1 MARLRKPSCE
11 SFRDCDSA
19 SEELGP
25 KSTSR
30 SPHQSVRRSP
40 RKKAVAT
47 YKEPIQLDDDTEF
60 ESRSLT
66 PKLPSGKKTNRKQVQ
81 LAPLGRTQN
90 AMAALQIQDDQ
101 ELRSRRT
108 GPNRLPNIPKLKPA
122 VSKPVPV
129 KPLPVPQ
136 LDNQEAESSEDSES
150 EFEESVWCGSDGDSY
165 NSDDELPSPSK
176 FINLPPKPLPQKPVQ
191 NQGLDLSKTFGAL
204 SISEPARESQTQ
216 SQEER
221 RPSTSSRPTS
231 SSDKENDNQAILHFS
246 PPRLYSPKKQTTPE
260 RPTTPPPTSPSKGR
274 LLSPSKRQTRVPTP
288 PLRQSIDA
296 FWNAETV
303 NEWNDQYSPRKEWKS
318 PKKFDPFGEQ
328 QKSSSPSASP
338 RKAASPTKR
347 SKAEIEAK
355 KGWEARKH
363 QVAEEFLQEVDVRV
377 TGGKIRDLAK
387 DTGGVRFIWSK
398 TLNST
403 AGRAN
408 WKRETIRTKQLDG
421 TTSVSHKHHASIE
434 LAEKV
439 IDDEER
445 LLNVIAHEFCHLCNF
460 MVSGIKDQPHGK
472 QFKDWG
478 RKCTAAFAH
487 RGVEV
492 TTKHSYQIEY
502 KYIWQCSN
510 EECGAKFQRHS
521 KSIDPKRHR
530 CGSCR
535 SSLAQIKPVPRQ
547 GGAAGGGAT
556 GYAAYVKQHFA
567 TVKAGM
573 PGASQKQVM
582 AALGEKYRS
591 EKAAAAS
598 ASSAGANK
606 LASGDGGAKGESQ
619 KVQPEEGVDGIA
631 RRLDFVNLDSD

>member
-1 MARLRKPSCE
+1 M
-11 SFRDCDSA
+11 
-19 SEELGP
+19 
-25 KSTSR
+25 
-30 SPHQSVRRSP
+30 
-40 RKKAVAT
+40 
-47 YKEPIQLDDDTEF
+47 
-60 ESRSLT
+60 SLT
-66 PKLPSGKKTNRKQVQ
+66 TSEREKITPEKGSGNPGKKTNRKQVQ

-101 ELRSRRT
+101 EIRSRRT
-108 GPNRLPNIPKLKPA
+108 GSNKLPNIPKLKPS
-122 VSKPVPV
+122 VSKPLPS
-129 KPLPVPQ
+129 KPSPVPQ
-136 LDNQEAESSEDSES
+136 LDDQEAENPEDSES

-176 FINLPPKPLPQKPVQ
+176 FINIPPKALPQKPVQ

-204 SISEPARESQTQ
+204 SISEPARETQTQ
-216 SQEER
+216 AQEER

-246 PPRLYSPKKQTTPE
+246 PPRLYSPIKQATPE
-260 RPTTPPPTSPSKGR
+260 RPTTPPPASPSKGR
-274 LLSPSKRQTRVPTP
+274 LLSPSKRQARVPTP

-318 PKKFDPFGEQ
+318 PKKLDAFSEQ
-328 QKSSSPSASP
+328 PRSSSPSASP

-363 QVAEEFLQEVDVRV
+363 QVAEEFLREVDDRV
-377 TGGKIRDLAK
+377 TGGKVQDLAK

-421 TTSVSHKHHASIE
+421 TTSISHKHHASIE

-547 GGAAGGGAT
+547 GGAGGGGAT

-567 TVKAGM
+567 TVKAAL

-591 EKAAAAS
+591 EKAAATAS
-598 ASSAGANK
+598 TAGGNK
-606 LASGDGGAKGESQ
+606 IASGDGDVKGESQ
-619 KVQPEEGVDGIA
+619 KMHPEEGVDGIA
-631 RRLDFVNLDSD
+631 RRLNFVNLDSD

>member
-1 MARLRKPSCE
+1 MA
-11 SFRDCDSA
+11 
-19 SEELGP
+19 
-25 KSTSR
+25 
-30 SPHQSVRRSP
+30 
-40 RKKAVAT
+40 
-47 YKEPIQLDDDTEF
+47 
-60 ESRSLT
+60 SLH
-66 PKLPSGKKTNRKQVQ
+66 
-81 LAPLGRTQN
+81 
-90 AMAALQIQDDQ
+90 IQDDQ
-101 ELRSRRT
+101 KLRSRRT
-108 GPNRLPNIPKLKPA
+108 GPSKLPNIPRLKPSL
-122 VSKPVPV
+122 SKPVPV
-129 KPLPVPQ
+129 KPSPAPQ
-136 LDNQEAESSEDSES
+136 LDESEAESPKDSES

-176 FINLPPKPLPQKPVQ
+176 FISFPPKPLPQRPAQ
-191 NQGLDLSKTFGAL
+191 NPGLDLSNTFKAL
-204 SISEPARESQTQ
+204 SIAEPARESRTQ
-216 SQEER
+216 VEEER

-246 PPRLYSPKKQTTPE
+246 PPRLYSPKKQATPE
-260 RPTTPPPTSPSKGR
+260 RPTTPPPNSPSKGR
-274 LLSPSKRQTRVPTP
+274 LLSPSKRQARLPTP

-303 NEWNDQYSPRKEWKS
+303 NEWNDQYSPQKEWKS
-318 PKKFDPFGEQ
+318 PKKLDPFSKQ
-328 QKSSSPSASP
+328 QKSSSPPASP

-363 QVAEEFLQEVDVRV
+363 QVAENFLKEVDEKV
-377 TGGKIRDLAK
+377 TGGKVQDLAQ

-421 TTSVSHKHHASIE
+421 TTSISHRHHASIE

-460 MVSGIKDQPHGK
+460 MISGIKDQPHGK
-472 QFKDWG
+472 QFKEWG

-547 GGAAGGGAT
+547 GGAGGGGAT

-567 TVKAGM
+567 AVKAGM

-591 EKAAAAS
+591 EKVAANAS
-598 ASSAGANK
+598 TGGGDK
-606 LASGDGGAKGESQ
+606 LASEDGGGKGESQ
-619 KVQPEEGVDGIA
+619 MAQPEEAVDGIA
-631 RRLDFVNLDSD
+631 RRLDFVNLGSD

>member
-1 MARLRKPSCE
+1 MARLRKASCE
-11 SFRDCDSA
+11 SFRECDSG
-19 SEELGP
+19 SEELAP
-25 KSTSR
+25 ESTCR
-30 SPHQSVRRSP
+30 SQHQSVRRSP
-40 RKKAVAT
+40 RKKAPT
-47 YKEPIQLDDDTEF
+47 KYKEPIQLDDEDEYD
-60 ESRSLT
+60 SRSLT
-66 PKLPSGKKTNRKQVQ
+66 PKLQPGKKRNRKHVQ

-90 AMAALQIQDDQ
+90 AMAALQVQDDQ
-101 ELRSRRT
+101 EIRSRRT
-108 GPNRLPNIPKLKPA
+108 GSKQLPNIFKLKPTL
-122 VSKPVPV
+122 SKPVPV
-129 KPLPVPQ
+129 KPSPIPQ
-136 LDNQEAESSEDSES
+136 LDDPEAESPEDSES

-191 NQGLDLSKTFGAL
+191 NQGIDLSKTFGAL
-204 SISEPARESQTQ
+204 SISEPARETQTQ
-216 SQEER
+216 VQEAR

-246 PPRLYSPKKQTTPE
+246 PPRLYSPKKQATPE

-274 LLSPSKRQTRVPTP
+274 LLSPSKRQARVPTP

-303 NEWNDQYSPRKEWKS
+303 NEWNDQYSPQKEWKS
-318 PKKFDPFGEQ
+318 PKKLDAFSEQ
-328 QKSSSPSASP
+328 PKSSSPSASP
-338 RKAASPTKR
+338 HKAASPTKR

-363 QVAEEFLQEVDVRV
+363 QIAEDFLKEVDDRV
-377 TGGKIRDLAK
+377 TGGKVQDLAK
-387 DTGGVRFIWSK
+387 DTGGVRFVWSK

-421 TTSVSHKHHASIE
+421 TTSISHKHHASIE

-478 RKCTAAFAH
+478 RKCTTAFAH

-547 GGAAGGGAT
+547 GGAGGGGAT
-556 GYAAYVKQHFA
+556 GYAAYVKQYFA

-591 EKAAAAS
+591 EKAAATAS
-598 ASSAGANK
+598 TAGGNKIAN
-606 LASGDGGAKGESQ
+606 GDGGVKGESQ
-619 KVQPEEGVDGIA
+619 KVHPEEGVDGIA

>member
-1 MARLRKPSCE
+1 
-11 SFRDCDSA
+11 
-19 SEELGP
+19 
-25 KSTSR
+25 
-30 SPHQSVRRSP
+30 
-40 RKKAVAT
+40 
-47 YKEPIQLDDDTEF
+47 
-60 ESRSLT
+60 
-66 PKLPSGKKTNRKQVQ
+66 
-81 LAPLGRTQN
+81 
-90 AMAALQIQDDQ
+90 
-101 ELRSRRT
+101 
-108 GPNRLPNIPKLKPA
+108 
-122 VSKPVPV
+122 
-129 KPLPVPQ
+129 
-136 LDNQEAESSEDSES
+136 
-150 EFEESVWCGSDGDSY
+150 
-165 NSDDELPSPSK
+165 
-176 FINLPPKPLPQKPVQ
+176 
-191 NQGLDLSKTFGAL
+191 
-204 SISEPARESQTQ
+204 
-216 SQEER
+216 
-221 RPSTSSRPTS
+221 
-231 SSDKENDNQAILHFS
+231 
-246 PPRLYSPKKQTTPE
+246 
-260 RPTTPPPTSPSKGR
+260 
-274 LLSPSKRQTRVPTP
+274 
-288 PLRQSIDA
+288 
-296 FWNAETV
+296 
-303 NEWNDQYSPRKEWKS
+303 
-318 PKKFDPFGEQ
+318 
-328 QKSSSPSASP
+328 QKSSSPPASP

-355 KGWEARKH
+355 KGWEARKD
-363 QVAEEFLQEVDVRV
+363 QVAEDFLKEVDEKV
-377 TGGKIRDLAK
+377 TRGKVQSLAK

-408 WKRETIRTKQLDG
+408 WKRETIRSKQLDG
-421 TTSVSHKHHASIE
+421 TTSISHKHHASIE

-472 QFKDWG
+472 QFKEWG

-510 EECGAKFQRHS
+510 EDCGAKFQRHS

-547 GGAAGGGAT
+547 CGAGGGGAT

-567 TVKAGM
+567 AVKAGM
-573 PGASQKQVM
+573 PGVSQKQVM

-591 EKAAAAS
+591 EKAAANAS
-598 ASSAGANK
+598 TGADNK
-606 LASGDGGAKGESQ
+606 LTGEDGGGKAESQ